1 MKDKNSKSHLA
12 DYVQAMM
19 KSKADEFYDKAVLKD
34 KAIPETRNTITP
46 VKIRDIISAVHIP
59 NGNRNDN
66 SMGDAIGQPLG
77 ESTGEPIDIPIPS
90 PNASPIVQAVKGS
103 IVQPIAE
110 SIGQTVGDDHN
121 EQNFP
126 KEIVLNN
133 TQYYLYR
140 CIEEINGRLT
150 NLVKI
155 SKATGISRDTLKSAL
170 KKLKETGAVLYHGR
184 SNCLGLHGFTAEA
197 TGCPIRV
204 VGDDRT
210 QLDRKLRGID
220 FDSMCIDNQRSNI
233 YNPHPMVH
241 PLAHRLNHPFENS
254 SSSFLNN
261 KEPLLLREIE
271 EYFDYHPDLLF
282 WTDNHLTP
290 QDVLKWLQEFDL
302 TLEDMILY
310 LSRCAF
316 HILNDEALVLRKS
329 PIDYFY
335 GCIKKNEAYRIPKGY
350 LTLEERR
357 LADLKKQV
365 EEKERIAKELIDL
378 ENRDK
383 EATLQSRYVEMMA
396 NENGELYQRCFKEI
410 PGIFKDDRTREGF
423 KVAMKEALKKV
434 SL

>member
-1 MKDKNSKSHLA
+1 MKDKNGKSHLA
-12 DYVQAMM
+12 SYVQAMM
-19 KSKADEFYDKAVLKD
+19 KSKADEFYDNAVSKD
-34 KAIPETRNTITP
+34 EAVPETQNKITP
-46 VKIRDIISAVHIP
+46 VKIRDIISAIHIP
-59 NGNRNDN
+59 NGNGNDN
-66 SMGDAIGQPLG
+66 SIGDALG
-77 ESTGEPIDIPIPS
+77 ESTGESIDIPIPS
-90 PNASPIVQAVKGS
+90 PIASPIAQAVKES
-103 IVQPIAE
+103 IVPPIAE
-110 SIGQTVGDDHN
+110 SIGQTVGDARN
-121 EQNFP
+121 GQNIP

-155 SKATGISRDTLKSAL
+155 SQATGISRDTLKSAL
-170 KKLKETGAVLYHGR
+170 KKLKEQGVILYHGR

-197 TGCPIRV
+197 TGCTIRI
-204 VGDDRT
+204 VGDDRV

-241 PLAHRLNHPFENS
+241 PLTHPSENS

-271 EYFDYHPDLLF
+271 EYFDYHPDLSF
-282 WTDNHLTP
+282 WTDNHLAP
-290 QDVLKWLQEFDL
+290 QDVLKWLQEFDPPL
-302 TLEDMILY
+302 DDMILY

-316 HILNDEALVLRKS
+316 HILNDEALVLKKS

-335 GCIKKNEAYRIPKGY
+335 GCIKRNKAYRVPKGY

-383 EATLQSRYVEMMA
+383 EATLQSRYAEMMA
-396 NENGELYQRCFKEI
+396 NENGELSWNI
-410 PGIFKDDRTREGF
+410 
-423 KVAMKEALKKV
+423 
-434 SL
+434 

>member
-1 MKDKNSKSHLA
+1 MSD
-12 DYVQAMM
+12 V
-19 KSKADEFYDKAVLKD
+19 
-34 KAIPETRNTITP
+34 
-46 VKIRDIISAVHIP
+46 RD
-59 NGNRNDN
+59 
-66 SMGDAIGQPLG
+66 
-77 ESTGEPIDIPIPS
+77 
-90 PNASPIVQAVKGS
+90 
-103 IVQPIAE
+103 
-110 SIGQTVGDDHN
+110 
-121 EQNFP
+121 EQNIL

-155 SKATGISRDTLKSAL
+155 SQATGISRDTLKSAL
-170 KKLKETGAVLYHGR
+170 KKLKEQGVILYHGR

-204 VGDDRT
+204 VGDDRV

-233 YNPHPMVH
+233 YNPHPMLH
-241 PLAHRLNHPFENS
+241 PLVHRLNHLSENS

-261 KEPLLLREIE
+261 KELLLREIE
-271 EYFDYHPDLLF
+271 EHFDYHPDLSY
-282 WTDNHLTP
+282 WIDNHLTP

-302 TLEDMILY
+302 ALDDMILY

-316 HILNDEALVLRKS
+316 HILNDKALVLRKS

-335 GCIKKNEAYRIPKGY
+335 GCIKKNKSYRIPKGY

-357 LADLKKQV
+357 LTELKKQV
-365 EEKERIAKELIDL
+365 EEKERIARELIDL

-383 EATLQSRYVEMMA
+383 EATLQSRYGEMMA

-434 SL
+434 YL

>member
-1 MKDKNSKSHLA
+1 MKDKSGKSHLA

-19 KSKADEFYDKAVLKD
+19 KSKADEFYDNAVLKD

-46 VKIRDIISAVHIP
+46 VKIRDIISAIHIP
-59 NGNRNDN
+59 NGDGNDK
-66 SMGDAIGQPLG
+66 SIGDAIGQPSG
-77 ESTGEPIDIPIPS
+77 EAIDIPIPS
-90 PNASPIVQAVKGS
+90 PIASPIVQAVKES
-103 IVQPIAE
+103 IARPIAE
-110 SIGQTVGDDHN
+110 SIGQTVGDARN
-121 EQNFP
+121 EQNIP
-126 KEIVLNN
+126 REIVLNN

-233 YNPHPMVH
+233 YDPHPMVH
-241 PLAHRLNHPFENS
+241 PLAHRLNDRSENS

-261 KEPLLLREIE
+261 KEPLLLKEIA
-271 EYFDYHPDLLF
+271 EYFDYYPDLSF

-302 TLEDMILY
+302 PLDDMILY

-335 GCIKKNEAYRIPKGY
+335 GCIKKNKSYRIPKGY

-365 EEKERIAKELIDL
+365 EEKERIARELIDL

-383 EATLQSRYVEMMA
+383 EATLQSRYAEMMA

-410 PGIFKDDRTREGF
+410 PSIFKDDRTREGF